1 MFTCTVAL
9 APSALHFLK
18 PNKIMQLSN
27 LKLRPA
33 AVNNTSTEWTPM
45 IASLY
50 FLLLLGF
57 TICSS
62 NNSNT
67 GEADLAQ
74 ICSCHFG
81 LTSIAFRFCRGRW
94 TEHAIDQ
101 IISASAGRSSVARPR
116 CHPLPSHFAAVELPC
131 LATQYNIIIICVSQA
146 CGPLHHLQ
154 HFGPFT
160 HQRF

>member
-18 PNKIMQLSN
+18 PNKIIQLSN
-27 LKLRPA
+27 LKLRLA

-57 TICSS
+57 TICSY

-74 ICSCHFG
+74 ICPHHFG
-81 LTSIAFRFCRGRW
+81 LTSIAFRFCRARW
-94 TEHAIDQ
+94 NRMQYTESYLPENCALIQ
-101 IISASAGRSSVARPR
+101 WLPCFSQPIQCGSAAQPR

-131 LATQYNIIIICVSQA
+131 LATQ
-146 CGPLHHLQ
+146 
-154 HFGPFT
+154 
-160 HQRF
+160 